1 MVLSHYDVLSVAPDA
16 SNNEIKAAYRRK
28 ILETHPDK
36 LVAERDGKKDGEI
49 TTQRGNSSKLLTSVG
64 AIQEAY
70 RVLADPASRS
80 EYDTLL
86 LEKVKQTG
94 LVLSGDGL
102 DVYGL
107 EEFGEQ
113 ESEGAILWI
122 KTCPRCEAENAM
134 CLTEDNLEEGTEDG
148 EGGLEVAVQCLRC
161 SLWIKVRY
169 TEAEE

>member
-1 MVLSHYDVLSVAPDA
+1 M
-16 SNNEIKAAYRRK
+16 
-28 ILETHPDK
+28 
-36 LVAERDGKKDGEI
+36 
-49 TTQRGNSSKLLTSVG
+49 
-64 AIQEAY
+64 
-70 RVLADPASRS
+70 LADPASRS

-122 KTCPRCEAENAM
+122 KTCPRCEAVNAM

-148 EGGLEVAVQCLRC
+148 EGGLEVAVQCLSC